1 MKVMMLAAGRG
12 ERMGSL
18 TENCPKPLLK
28 VAGRSLIEHHILA
41 LKNQGFSEFVINVA
55 YLGDQIMVALGN
67 GERFGVQI
75 DYSDEGAQALE
86 TGGGIQH
93 ALPLLGKAP
102 FLVVNA
108 DIWTD
113 ISYTDFNI
121 KANNSMHLVLVKN
134 PEHNQAGDFY
144 LNEDQVVQHGGERL
158 TYSGVGIF
166 TPALFSQQTAA
177 IFPLAPLIH
186 DAISRGEVGGQL
198 HSGVWVDVGT
208 PQRLDD
214 VEAVLNASQ

>member
-166 TPALFSQQTAA
+166 TPALFFATNGCY
-177 IFPLAPLIH
+177 FF
-186 DAISRGEVGGQL
+186 R
-198 HSGVWVDVGT
+198 
-208 PQRLDD
+208 
-214 VEAVLNASQ
+214 